1 MMAQVREAKFCG
13 TFTDGSRL
21 LTRNLD
27 MGRKVYGEDL
37 VFDSGS
43 EYRVWDPRRSKL
55 AAALMNGLS
64 TFPFRAS
71 SRVLYLGAASGTTAS
86 HVSDICLD
94 GMVSCVEV
102 ASRPF
107 RDLIALCERRKNMAP
122 ILADAGKPAMY
133 ASLAQPVD
141 IIYQDISQRD
151 QVELLVRNIEAMP
164 PASGTAFLM
173 VKARS
178 IDVSANPT
186 KIFAKVERELLS
198 RGFEVP
204 ERIDLA
210 PYERDHMAMVVRT
223 TS

>member
-1 MMAQVREAKFCG
+1 MAQIKEGKFRG

-27 MGRKVYGEDL
+27 PGRRVYGEDL
-37 VFDSGS
+37 VFDGGS

-55 AAALMNGLS
+55 AAALMNGLA
-64 TFPFRAS
+64 TFPFQAN

-86 HVSDICLD
+86 HVSDVCCD
-94 GMVSCVEV
+94 GNVSCVEV

-122 ILADAGKPAMY
+122 ILADAGNPATY
-133 ASLAQPVD
+133 ASLALPVD
-141 IIYQDISQRD
+141 IIYQDIAQRD
-151 QVELLVRNIEAMP
+151 QVELLARNIEALP
-164 PASGTAFLM
+164 PASKTSYLV

-186 KIFAKVERELLS
+186 KIFTRVEEELLS
-198 RGFEVP
+198 RGYEVT

-223 TS
+223 G